1 VNKTKREFS
10 EQFCSSAMIW
20 TSSIFC
26 IYKNGRADVCLSV
39 GMWRANGNPNPC
51 TNLDYILHTHPHM
64 PKEGFGA
71 GLTPL
76 PYEPGGPEILKADKH
91 NFENVYKTKDVQ
103 QVAS

>member
-1 VNKTKREFS
+1 
-10 EQFCSSAMIW
+10 
-20 TSSIFC
+20 
-26 IYKNGRADVCLSV
+26 
-39 GMWRANGNPNPC
+39 
-51 TNLDYILHTHPHM
+51 M